1 MAEVEQILCQRCLR
15 TFPRPEGL
23 KPWDA
28 AQLCPA
34 CEAKETRS

>member
-1 MAEVEQILCQRCLR
+1 MADVELILCQRCLR

-23 KPWDA
+23 DPREA

-34 CEAKETRS
+34 CKAKASR